1 MRSRLVPTTTLA
13 AASLTCALF
22 AAIPAS
28 EAGSDVKLLVL
39 REHQVGSAAQAQP
52 YVDKLVAVAQKLQ
65 GWSSGSGHYET
76 DRDGA
81 KTYIQDNHPQY
92 GIMSLAALLALH
104 DDQKLEVIG
113 EVSVSSKGGQQYFIV
128 SKSSGDLSTC
138 KGSTLATIED
148 DTKFVDKI
156 VSGGSFKLADFT
168 VQSMKRPLQPIKA
181 VVNDNAKCAL
191 IDDAQMADPTA
202 KDLKVVWKSGSMMP
216 MAVVAFTGN
225 ADTSDKA
232 SFKSNLAKLC
242 SGDGQAAC
250 NEAGIQSIKS
260 ASDSDYSQVLAA
272 YK

>member
-52 YVDKLVAVAQKLQ
+52 YVDKLVAV
-65 GWSSGSGHYET
+65 ET

-92 GIMSLAALLALH
+92 GIMSLAALLGLH

-202 KDLKVVWKSGSMMP
+202 KDLKVVWKSGTMMP

-225 ADTSDKA
+225 ADASDKA
-232 SFKSNLAKLC
+232 SFKSNLSKLC
-242 SGDGQAAC
+242 TGDGQAAC